1 MFSIKAD
8 NPKGLAYDLV
18 YQDRQLASNALRTLV
33 ARGAENITL
42 NGKPFVMPEAV

>member
-1 MFSIKAD
+1 MITIKAD

-33 ARGAENITL
+33 ARGACNIVV
-42 NGKPFVMPEAV
+42 NGKPFVPPTEA